1 MKKHYKKDKEYRYK
15 YHFMGFPARLNSEI
29 EPRVK
34 KDFEMDWAADDTEDK
49 ETIRITLKRDKRA
62 PPQKRSQTL
71 A

>member
-1 MKKHYKKDKEYRYK
+1 MKKHYKKNKEYRYK
-15 YHFMGFPARLNSEI
+15 YHFMGFPARLNGEI

-49 ETIRITLKRDKRA
+49 ETIRITLTRDKKA